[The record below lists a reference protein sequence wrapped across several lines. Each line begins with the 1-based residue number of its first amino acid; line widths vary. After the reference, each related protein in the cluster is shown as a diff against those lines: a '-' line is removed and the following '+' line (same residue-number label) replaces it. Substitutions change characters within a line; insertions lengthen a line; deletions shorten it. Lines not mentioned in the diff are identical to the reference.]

1 VSEDRGPSGPGRV
14 FQQVGPYLGIGV
26 EFTASILICL
36 GIGWWVD
43 QRYHTSPWLTLVGA
57 FFGMAA
63 GFYNLYRTVVGMSK
77 KGRDGPGRGE
87 THG

>member
-1 VSEDRGPSGPGRV
+1 MTEGKGSPDPGGV
-14 FQQVGPYLGIGV
+14 FQQVGPYLSIGV

-36 GIGWWVD
+36 GAGWWID
-43 QRYHTSPWLTLVGA
+43 KRFDTAPIFMLVGA

-63 GFYNLYRTVVGMSK
+63 GFYNLYRTVVRMSK
-77 KGRDGPGRGE
+77 KDRDGSGRGE